1 MFGPQ
6 AAYMTEL
13 FGTNVRYSGASLG
26 CQIAAALSGGF
37 APIIATG
44 LLAAT
49 GGTLAISLYLI
60 ALGII
65 TLFAVAASAETSRSD
80 ITQH

>member
-13 FGTNVRYSGASLG
+13 FGTHVRYSGASLG
-26 CQIAAALSGGF
+26 CQIAAAISGGF

-49 GGTLAISLYLI
+49 GGTAAISIYLI
-60 ALGII
+60 VLGII
-65 TLFAVAASAETSRSD
+65 TLIAVAASRETASSD
-80 ITQH
+80 ITLH